1 GAFSMRTIT
10 SVGVLSVAKIMGA
23 IYAVIGLILLPFFL
37 LASLIGSMAGGHD
50 NPLGAIGGLVF
61 GLFAPIFYG
70 VLGFVFGAIGAFLYN
85 FMAKWLGGIEV
96 QVQPASPPASI
107 AYVRPIAN
115 SGIASPL
122 RTELHV
128 MSQRLGSHYLDEA
141 RRQFRGYKR
150 LAEGAIAQLK
160 DEELFITL
168 DPEANSIAVIMKHI
182 SGNMRARFMDFIT
195 T

>member
-1 GAFSMRTIT
+1 MAQPKSCPVSLMSAYVRESESGLRVQEGVVGVGLEFNLNKGAFSMRTIT

-85 FMAKWLGGIEV
+85 LMAKWLGG
-96 QVQPASPPASI
+96 
-107 AYVRPIAN
+107 
-115 SGIASPL
+115 
-122 RTELHV
+122 
-128 MSQRLGSHYLDEA
+128 
-141 RRQFRGYKR
+141 
-150 LAEGAIAQLK
+150 
-160 DEELFITL
+160 
-168 DPEANSIAVIMKHI
+168 
-182 SGNMRARFMDFIT
+182 
-195 T
+195 